1 MYYAG
6 GKQRG
11 TQETTGTCEVV
22 VGCVRGRVRLLGA
35 GDPPSASH
43 TMLTSGVPDIFFRN
57 IGWHGGPA
65 PVRRYI
71 PELLNDAL
79 AGTIDPGLVL
89 D

>member
-1 MYYAG
+1 
-6 GKQRG
+6 
-11 TQETTGTCEVV
+11 
-22 VGCVRGRVRLLGA
+22 
-35 GDPPSASH
+35 
-43 TMLTSGVPDIFFRN
+43 MLTSGLPVIFFRN